1 MAHTESGVVV
11 NGTQVS
17 YIGHDCELIPE
28 FLAANYGSSAKRLD
42 LSFNQ
47 LSKQWYLRYCFVN
60 ADILVTPLKLF
71 PLAAFGFVR
80 TVIFYVWGQRVFIA
94 HLITGFKKRLA
105 VEDEEEEEDEE
116 VPGYSPEHAL
126 YRQTASTA
134 PTQAALV

>member
-47 LSKQWYLRYCFVN
+47 LSFPDCGSYGGPVIPRMYAVDVSYPLRALSLSQGKPSSTSEEEN
-60 ADILVTPLKLF
+60 PPQSLRGRISSTPLFSCF
-71 PLAAFGFVR
+71 P
-80 TVIFYVWGQRVFIA
+80 
-94 HLITGFKKRLA
+94 
-105 VEDEEEEEDEE
+105 
-116 VPGYSPEHAL
+116 
-126 YRQTASTA
+126 ASYW
-134 PTQAALV
+134 PLQS